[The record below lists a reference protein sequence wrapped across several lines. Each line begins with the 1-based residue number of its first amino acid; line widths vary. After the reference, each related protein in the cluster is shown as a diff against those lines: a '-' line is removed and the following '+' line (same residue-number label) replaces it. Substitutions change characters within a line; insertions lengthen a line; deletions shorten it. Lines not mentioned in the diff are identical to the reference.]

1 MARGRKPKV
10 NKILFIDVIS
20 DMAILQTDA
29 EQFELVRLSNKDL
42 IEKSNNPI
50 LLYLVMLQKQEQD
63 YEIRMMDEKEIRK

>member
-10 NKILFIDVIS
+10 NKMLFIDVIS

-63 YEIRMMDEKEIRK
+63 YEIRAEERELRK

>member
-10 NKILFIDVIS
+10 NKMLFIDVIS

-50 LLYLVMLQKQEQD
+50 LLYLVLLQKQEQD
-63 YEIRMMDEKEIRK
+63 YEIRRETEKDVRY

>member
-1 MARGRKPKV
+1 MARKKTKV
-10 NKILFIDVIS
+10 NKMLFIDVIS
-20 DMAILQTDA
+20 DMAILQVDA

-63 YEIRMMDEKEIRK
+63 YEIRMQDEREIRK